1 MDTPRLDSRD
11 RNDILEQLRTLA
23 SSYVPEWRW
32 DDRNPDAGVVL
43 AHLYAEMME
52 NTISKYNRTVHNH
65 YLTFLNMLGTR
76 LLPPSPAE
84 GLVSVGVI
92 PGTDGVYI
100 DRGTPVYAAADT
112 ETGRTFYETTE
123 AVNALDAE
131 IDRIFFTSA
140 ERDSIVCA
148 YERGQ
153 ENGPVRLFGFDV
165 YPEKQK
171 HVLYFRDDAVF
182 YTKDRVDITL
192 NAVHSRSAR
201 LSRRLPELL
210 GNPDA
215 VTWEY
220 HSQGQWLPFDRVLQ
234 TEKVSD

>member
-1 MDTPRLDSRD
+1 
-11 RNDILEQLRTLA
+11 
-23 SSYVPEWRW
+23 
-32 DDRNPDAGVVL
+32 
-43 AHLYAEMME
+43 
-52 NTISKYNRTVHNH
+52 
-65 YLTFLNMLGTR
+65 
-76 LLPPSPAE
+76 SPAE

-171 HVLYFRDDAVF
+171 HVLYFRDDA
-182 YTKDRVDITL
+182 
-192 NAVHSRSAR
+192 
-201 LSRRLPELL
+201 
-210 GNPDA
+210 
-215 VTWEY
+215 
-220 HSQGQWLPFDRVLQ
+220 
-234 TEKVSD
+234 